1 MEFVVIYNLDVK
13 QKVPEKYSKIFF
25 GMGCFWGAE
34 RKFWQLD
41 GVYTTFV
48 GYAGGHT
55 KNPTYEEVCTG
66 NTGHAEVV
74 KVIYDKQVI
83 NIDSLLKIF
92 WEAHDPTQLN
102 RQGNDLGTQYR
113 SLILTSENRELNLL
127 ETSKLKYQQRLDAS
141 AKGLIKTEIKLLDT
155 FFFAEDY
162 HQKYLYKNPNGYC
175 GLQGLNIRYL

>member
-113 SLILTSENRELNLL
+113 SIILTSENRELNLL

>member
-1 MEFVVIYNLDVK
+1 MIYNLDVK

-113 SLILTSENRELNLL
+113 SLILTSENKELNLL
-127 ETSKLKYQQRLDAS
+127 ETSKLKYQQRLDAN

>member
-1 MEFVVIYNLDVK
+1 MLV
-13 QKVPEKYSKIFF
+13 
-25 GMGCFWGAE
+25 
-34 RKFWQLD
+34 
-41 GVYTTFV
+41 
-48 GYAGGHT
+48 GHT

-127 ETSKLKYQQRLDAS
+127 ETSKLKYQQRLDAN

-155 FFFAEDY
+155 FFL
-162 HQKYLYKNPNGYC
+162 QKITIKSIFIKIPTVIVVY
-175 GLQGLNIRYL
+175 RV

>member
-1 MEFVVIYNLDVK
+1 
-13 QKVPEKYSKIFF
+13 
-25 GMGCFWGAE
+25 MGCFWGAE

-155 FFFAEDY
+155 FFCRRLPS
-162 HQKYLYKNPNGYC
+162 KVSL
-175 GLQGLNIRYL
+175 

>member
-1 MEFVVIYNLDVK
+1 MEWDV
-13 QKVPEKYSKIFF
+13 
-25 GMGCFWGAE
+25 FWGAE

-127 ETSKLKYQQRLDAS
+127 ETSKLKYQQRLDAN

-155 FFFAEDY
+155 FFFCRRLPS
-162 HQKYLYKNPNGYC
+162 KVSL
-175 GLQGLNIRYL
+175 

>member
-113 SLILTSENRELNLL
+113 SLILTSENKELNLL
-127 ETSKLKYQQRLDAS
+127 ETSKLKYQQRLDAN

>member
-1 MEFVVIYNLDVK
+1 
-13 QKVPEKYSKIFF
+13 
-25 GMGCFWGAE
+25 MGCFWGAE

-141 AKGLIKTEIKLLDT
+141 AKGLIKTEIKLLDI
-155 FFFAEDY
+155 FFL
-162 HQKYLYKNPNGYC
+162 QKITIKSIFIKIPTVIVVY
-175 GLQGLNIRYL
+175 RV

>member
-1 MEFVVIYNLDVK
+1 
-13 QKVPEKYSKIFF
+13 
-25 GMGCFWGAE
+25 MGCFWGAE

-102 RQGNDLGTQYR
+102 RQGNDLGPQYR